1 MNLLKT
7 IWRYLNLLSL
17 DVVVGAM
24 AGMLFFS
31 DVLGVSLPLGLYGL
45 LGMAV
50 WAVYTA
56 DHLMD
61 ARRVKNTAVSER
73 HRYHQKKFNL
83 LSIVLVIVSIS
94 GFLFV
99 VMIDNFRFIL
109 IPGIALAVC
118 MLLWMGSIHI
128 LGRKIAWLKEFST
141 ALFYVL
147 GISLAPFFS
156 IYQAGVPIYFYLFLS
171 GYFLVALLN
180 LFILSFI
187 DEEVDKLDGF
197 GSALSILNKSDLER
211 LILVLAS
218 IGGFIFFI
226 ALFLLP
232 SFFKIHTLILLVL
245 ISFHIKEFY
254 QRDIPQ
260 TRKKLEAIFL
270 LPLILLA
277 F

>member
-1 MNLLKT
+1 MNLFRN
-7 IWRYLNLLSL
+7 IWQYSNLLSL

-31 DVLGVSLPLGLYGL
+31 DVLGTSLSIDIYGL
-45 LGMAV
+45 LGLAV

-61 ARRVKNTAVSER
+61 ARRAKNPAVSER
-73 HRYHQKKFNL
+73 HRYHQKNFNL
-83 LSIVLVIVSIS
+83 LSIILILVSIS
-94 GFLFV
+94 GLLYV
-99 VMIDNFRFIL
+99 LIIDSLRFIL

-118 MLLWMGSIHI
+118 MVIWMGSIQY
-128 LGRKIAWLKEFST
+128 LGIKLAWLKEFST

-147 GISLAPFFS
+147 GIALAPFFS
-156 IYQAGVPIYFYLFLS
+156 IYPDGVSNYFYLFLF
-171 GYFLVALLN
+171 GYFLIALLN

-187 DEEVDKLDGF
+187 DEKVDMLDGF
-197 GSALSILNKSDLER
+197 GSALSILNKSGLER

-232 SFFKIHTLILLVL
+232 SYFRMHTLILLVL
-245 ISFHIKEFY
+245 IIFHVKEFY
-254 QRDIPQ
+254 DQDISHI
-260 TRKKLEAIFL
+260 RKKLEASFL
-270 LPLILLA
+270 LPLVLIA